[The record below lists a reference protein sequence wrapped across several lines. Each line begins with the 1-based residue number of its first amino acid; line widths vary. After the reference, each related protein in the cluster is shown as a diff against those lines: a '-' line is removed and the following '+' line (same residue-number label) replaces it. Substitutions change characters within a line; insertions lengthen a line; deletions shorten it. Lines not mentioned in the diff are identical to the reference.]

1 MSDHSWCCTIHQ
13 RPKDTVLGCHLLEYA
28 SEVQITMT
36 VICISKK
43 YVLSP
48 RSKVRH
54 DSVDYSVFSELQNY
68 TVQARRKMHACIPT
82 SRSNRNMSNP
92 NSILSRDK
100 SHKRLLLKH
109 LEHIPVVFA
118 SSMLAV
124 LHWLNSVSK
133 TAVQTDS
140 VFQNQ

>member
-1 MSDHSWCCTIHQ
+1 MHSNITIEQEHVK
-13 RPKDTVLGCHLLEYA
+13 PKLY
-28 SEVQITMT
+28 
-36 VICISKK
+36 
-43 YVLSP
+43 
-48 RSKVRH
+48 
-54 DSVDYSVFSELQNY
+54 
-68 TVQARRKMHACIPT
+68 
-82 SRSNRNMSNP
+82 
-92 NSILSRDK
+92 RDK